1 MSKIARITADKKLLL
16 SNEIIEGDKISL
28 NADGTLYV
36 NEVIEDDKFSINS
49 NGIEVTEIIE
59 DCILEPL
66 SDTYIDVY
74 GFGRLVYLPDGG
86 LDEMGT
92 ENTISLDTELPLTYF
107 STLEY
112 RVVNISNVTSDTN
125 ISLYHHNIIER
136 VDRDYNFFASRVS
149 LIISRDI
156 GVDDNNK
163 SYIDDNER
171 VFQAL
176 PHTGSGKYYKTIE
189 ETPRGKLGYYLRIW
203 GSPFADAEVEGVITV
218 REGSSVG
225 DIIYR
230 DNFRLLIENSCY
242 LTTAMVGYFNKADDG
257 IELTAMRE
265 LRSHSGYKYQ
275 DVLEEYSQM
284 SPIIIRGIE
293 QSENKN
299 YYYNMIKDVV
309 DNIVILVANEEWEK
323 AETAY
328 LDLYYYLKERFE
340 VV

>member
-1 MSKIARITADKKLLL
+1 MLANRVRMGVVGYKNDK
-16 SNEIIEGDKISL
+16 E
-28 NADGTLYV
+28 
-36 NEVIEDDKFSINS
+36 F
-49 NGIEVTEIIE
+49 
-59 DCILEPL
+59 
-66 SDTYIDVY
+66 IDVY
-74 GFGRLVYLPDGG
+74 GFGRLVYPPGS
-86 LDEMGT
+86 LDKMRT
-92 ENTISLDTELPLTYF
+92 ENVISLDTELPLTYF

-112 RVVNISNVTSDTN
+112 HVVNISNV
-125 ISLYHHNIIER
+125 SLANRVSFNHNNTIER
-136 VDRDYNFFASRVS
+136 VKEDFNFFNSSQVIVNS
-149 LIISRDI
+149 KKID
-156 GVDDNNK
+156 VDDNNK
-163 SYIDDNER
+163 SYIDDNEY
-171 VFQAL
+171 VFEAL
-176 PHTGSGKYYKTIE
+176 PHIGDGTYYKTIE
-189 ETPRGKLGYYLRIW
+189 ETPKGALGYYFAIYSNNLI
-203 GSPFADAEVEGVITV
+203 ADAEVEGVITV

-230 DNFRLLIENSCY
+230 DSFRILTEGASCY

-275 DVLEEYSQM
+275 DVLKEYAQI

-293 QSENKN
+293 QSEDKG

>member
-1 MSKIARITADKKLLL
+1 MLADRVRMGMVGYK
-16 SNEIIEGDKISL
+16 NDK
-28 NADGTLYV
+28 
-36 NEVIEDDKFSINS
+36 EF
-49 NGIEVTEIIE
+49 
-59 DCILEPL
+59 
-66 SDTYIDVY
+66 IDVY
-74 GFGRLVYLPDGG
+74 GFGRLVLPPGR
-86 LDEMGT
+86 LNEMWT
-92 ENTISLDTELPLTYF
+92 ENVLSLDTELPLTYF

-112 RVVNISNVTSDTN
+112 HVVNISNVSLAGN
-125 ISLYHHNIIER
+125 INLNHINNIER
-136 VDRDYNFFASRVS
+136 LKDDFKFYNSMQSIVKSKA
-149 LIISRDI
+149 IN
-156 GVDDNNK
+156 VDDNNK
-163 SYIDDNER
+163 SYIDDNEY
-171 VFQAL
+171 VFDAL
-176 PHTGSGKYYKTIE
+176 PHTKSGTYYKTIE
-189 ETPRGKLGYYLRIW
+189 ETPRGKLGYYLSIV
-203 GSPFADAEVEGVITV
+203 SNLIADAEIEGVITV

-230 DNFRLLIENSCY
+230 DGFRLLTEGPACY

-275 DVLEEYSQM
+275 DVLEEYAQM

-293 QSENKN
+293 QSEDRD

-309 DNIVILVANEEWEK
+309 DNIVIWVANEEWEK